1 MPAITVVGSINKDI
15 VAYVSA
21 HPKPGETV
29 LGDRSA
35 QFPGGK
41 GTNQAVAAARL
52 RADPATSVR
61 MVGRIG
67 FDAFGSEMLRFL
79 RDEGIDVA
87 QVKATDRAGTGIA
100 LITVDASGE
109 NAITVVSGANML
121 WIEGLTE
128 LPFAARDVV
137 VCQLEIPLAIVQA
150 AFVQAKAANATTIL
164 NPAPYH
170 DLSEGILSRTDILVL
185 NEIELCQML
194 GRELG
199 EIASNQQTF
208 PAAREVLAMGPTA
221 VIVTLG
227 AAGVLLVE
235 KSGRAERIPG
245 QAVRTV
251 DTTGAGDCFVGALA
265 AELLRDDDLFAAAHY
280 ANRAAAIS
288 VTRPGAASS
297 IPHRLDLIGSIK

>member
-15 VAYVSA
+15 VAYVA
-21 HPKPGETV
+21 LHPKPGETV

-41 GTNQAVAAARL
+41 GANQAVAAARL
-52 RADPATSVR
+52 RADPAMPVR

-67 FDAFGSEMLRFL
+67 FDAFGSEMVRFL

-100 LITVDASGE
+100 LITVDSKGE

-121 WIEGLTE
+121 WHEGLTE
-128 LPFAARDVV
+128 LPFAARDIV

-150 AFVQAKAANATTIL
+150 AFAQAKAAKATTIL
-164 NPAPYH
+164 NPAPYQ
-170 DLSEGILSRTDILVL
+170 EMPAGILSRTDILVL
-185 NEIELCQML
+185 NEIELGQML
-194 GRELG
+194 GRDPEA
-199 EIASNQQTF
+199 IAFEKQTIS
-208 PAAREVLAMGPTA
+208 AALDVLAKGPTA

-235 KSGRAERIPG
+235 KEGRAERIPG
-245 QAVRTV
+245 RSVRAV

-265 AELLRDDDLFAAAHY
+265 AELLRDDTLLAAVHF

-288 VTRPGAASS
+288 VTRPGAAAS
-297 IPHRLDLIGSIK
+297 IPLRSELVG